1 MPAYSFENTIEL
13 KRKIVI
19 VAVIL
24 AAVVIA
30 VSYKFLMGFYSPGSA
45 NADSPDFEIINKHFD
60 TSARASLGVAYVSAT
75 VRNKGEAGTMKICAR
90 FTQYETHSVQ
100 IKNLYL
106 KSGESQEVTF
116 EFELFGAIASWTRWM
131 SYDVWV
137 ES

>member
-1 MPAYSFENTIEL
+1 MSAYSFENIREL

-30 VSYKFLMGFYSPGSA
+30 VSYKFVMGFYSPGSA

-60 TSARASLGVAYVSAT
+60 TSARASLGVACVSAT

-106 KSGESQEVTF
+106 KSGESQQVAF
-116 EFELFGAIASWTRWM
+116 EFKLFGAVASWTRWM
-131 SYDVWV
+131 SYDVWI

>member
-1 MPAYSFENTIEL
+1 MVT
-13 KRKIVI
+13 
-19 VAVIL
+19 VIL

-30 VSYKFLMGFYSPGSA
+30 VSYKFLTGYYSPGSA

-75 VRNKGEAGTMKICAR
+75 VRNRGEAGTMKICAR

-100 IKNLYL
+100 VKDLFL
-106 KSGESQEVTF
+106 KPGESQEVIF
-116 EFELFGAIASWTRWM
+116 EFKLFGAIASGTREL
-131 SYDVWV
+131 SYDVWI